1 MLLITPMGMCES
13 ISVQGFVDRIK
24 FALPVLPD
32 AFKLILH

>member
-1 MLLITPMGMCES
+1 MLLITPVGTCRG